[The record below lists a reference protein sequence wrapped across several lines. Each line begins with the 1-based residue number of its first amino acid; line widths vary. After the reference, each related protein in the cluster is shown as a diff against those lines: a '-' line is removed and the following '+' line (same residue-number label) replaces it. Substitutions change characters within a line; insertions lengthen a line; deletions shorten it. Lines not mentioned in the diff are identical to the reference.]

1 MANNKL
7 KHIASTQKRLTE
19 QYKSCLTTRNTIIDM
34 FDREFNRHAKLVFG
48 NIINKNNIELIRDKY
63 RPTKDAESNIS
74 INEAI
79 KEIINGYPSEHDLRI
94 SLKSSLKKSRNMKK
108 IQGEMDAIK
117 TRIRAAQNECKNK
130 KKLYIATQSA
140 FSDKGVVSL
149 KDTEEYKKSIR
160 MIDKFGLRNE
170 QRAKTSN

>member
-79 KEIINGYPSEHDLRI
+79 NPSEHDLRI

-117 TRIRAAQNECKNK
+117 TRIRAAQNECKNN

-140 FSDKGVVSL
+140 SSDKGVVSL

-170 QRAKTSN
+170 QRAKTR